1 MISCVPADSSPFKP
15 ATVAGLQAFVGA
27 AHERSQKISRCDLS
41 GLNRLLE
48 HTAEDMTAIVQAG
61 MILTDFQNELRK
73 HGQWLPID
81 PPNPERLTVGA
92 LLATNVSGPRCFG
105 YGTIRDYLIGIAVVL
120 PDGRLV
126 HSGGKVV
133 KNVAG
138 YDLMKLF
145 IGSHGSLGV
154 IVEATFKV
162 LPRAEIESF
171 VELKCELDQ
180 ASTLVE
186 TVLDSYLRPVV
197 LDLHNGSRVDHSLS
211 LVLGF
216 AGTEEDV
223 NWQLSQAAEFGIR
236 EPASLEY
243 ERAFFA
249 ETTPFAKT
257 SVLPSRIF
265 EIIRSVEGAPFVAR
279 CGNGIIYH
287 RGGCAAVLPDRPIHL
302 EDRLKAAFDPN
313 HILPALPT

>member
-1 MISCVPADSSPFKP
+1 MISCDPAHLSEFKP
-15 ATVAGLQAFVGA
+15 ATVDELQAFVSA
-27 AHERSQKISRCDLS
+27 AHGRSQKISSFDL
-41 GLNRLLE
+41 GGINRLLE
-48 HTAEDMTAIVQAG
+48 HTAEDMTAMVQAG

-73 HGQWLPID
+73 HGQWLPVD

-92 LLATNVSGPRCFG
+92 LLATNASGPRRFG

-120 PDGRLV
+120 PDGRLA

-162 LPRAEIESF
+162 LPSPESESF
-171 VELKCELDQ
+171 VEIKCELDQ
-180 ASTLVE
+180 VANLVE
-186 TVLDSYLRPVV
+186 AVLDSELRPVV
-197 LDLHNGSRVDHSLS
+197 LDLHNVSQVDRRLA

-216 AGTEEDV
+216 AGTQEDV
-223 NWQLSQAAEFGIR
+223 NWQLSQAAEIGIR

-243 ERAFFA
+243 ERAFFT
-249 ETTPFAKT
+249 ETTPFAKM

-265 EIIRSVEGAPFVAR
+265 DIIRSLDGAPFVAR
-279 CGNGIIYH
+279 CGNGAIYH
-287 RGGCAAVLPDRPIHL
+287 RGACAAVLPDRPIHL
-302 EDRLKAAFDPN
+302 EQRLKAAFDPN
-313 HILPALPT
+313 QILPGLPT